1 MATGD
6 NDGRALARRAPEVA
20 GSVLRQLLETAIN
33 GAGLVPG
40 AKATAAGHLVR
51 RNGVEEAI
59 DSLIRNHVTLAAG
72 QGVATNIG
80 GLVTLAVTLPA
91 NIAGVAVLQ
100 IRLVAAIA
108 HLRGYDIDARS
119 VRTALILCLLG
130 NEGTR
135 RLMDADVVPAPPL
148 TIATAPVF
156 DASLDKV
163 ISERVFAE
171 LAARIGGR
179 HAAVLVARRIPL
191 IGGGVAGAMDALSTL
206 AVGNYAREQFV
217 TRRRLP
223 GG

>member
-20 GSVLRQLLETAIN
+20 GGVLRQLLETAIN

-59 DSLIRNHVTLAAG
+59 DSLIRNHVALAAG

-119 VRTALILCLLG
+119 VRTALVLCLLG

-191 IGGGVAGAMDALSTL
+191 IGGGVGGAMDALSTL

-223 GG
+223 RG